1 MPQQTHLG
9 HIMSS
14 APSTSPFLP
23 SVYAHYRLSVT
34 HREKSERGGHR
45 EDCRRHQILILAAA
59 AVLRLAQGRSPGVKE
74 RIHGPR
80 GSGHRPGLPELG
92 VKLPSPPSCRK
103 PPWTASVAL
112 QSGVRTSSFDSLHAL
127 GCAKSRVAG
136 DPPSCFLGGAAA
148 LVVEIGEKCSDA
160 LWTIGPGIDDRDHT
174 SAYPFTR
181 PNLTIGSW
189 LDVYGLIKTF

>member
-1 MPQQTHLG
+1 
-9 HIMSS
+9 MSS

-34 HREKSERGGHR
+34 HREKFERGGHR
-45 EDCRRHQILILAAA
+45 EDSRRHQILILAAV

-74 RIHGPR
+74 CIHGPR

-92 VKLPSPPSCRK
+92 VELPSPPSCRN

-127 GCAKSRVAG
+127 VRLA
-136 DPPSCFLGGAAA
+136 PSCVVAPARLRQIACRRRSSVVLLGRGGCSGGRDR
-148 LVVEIGEKCSDA
+148 GE
-160 LWTIGPGIDDRDHT
+160 
-174 SAYPFTR
+174 
-181 PNLTIGSW
+181 
-189 LDVYGLIKTF
+189 V